1 MTRLIQIPTQAVG
14 QWLKNHNKTVNDL
27 PDQIKR
33 FKELDDS
40 ARCIS
45 RSDLLMLTGLEPL
58 ELTALI
64 KDGQIAKSDHRYAKW
79 SIGEAKEIIAKHE
92 ITA

>member
-1 MTRLIQIPTQAVG
+1 
-14 QWLKNHNKTVNDL
+14 
-27 PDQIKR
+27 
-33 FKELDDS
+33 
-40 ARCIS
+40 
-45 RSDLLMLTGLEPL
+45 MLTGLEPL

-92 ITA
+92 IAA

>member
-1 MTRLIQIPTQAVG
+1 MSRLIHIPTRAARR
-14 QWLKNHNKTVNDL
+14 WMERNNKTVNDL

-45 RSDLLMLTGLEPL
+45 RSDLLLLTGLEPL
-58 ELTALI
+58 ELTSLI
-64 KDGQIAKSDHRYAKW
+64 KDGQIPKSDHRYAKW
-79 SIGEAKEIIAKHE
+79 SIGEAKEIIAKHATE
-92 ITA
+92 A